1 MTATLPR
8 RAEDDVL
15 GEPEKWHS
23 RWGRAGFVAAVA
35 IALLFSIVPLVWMLS
50 TSFKTNREITQD
62 GTLLPHSLTLANYSS
77 LFNGREFGS
86 YLTNS
91 VVVTVVS
98 VAVALL
104 LGTHAAYAIARF
116 RLWGGLERYLGF
128 ALLVTRILPPIV
140 VIIPVFLLAQRLS
153 LLNTRLA
160 LIIVYSA
167 FNVSV
172 VVWMM
177 ESFFREIPV
186 DLEEAAM
193 VDGDSRFAAF
203 RRIVLPLAAP
213 GLVATG
219 IFTAIVTYNE
229 FLFALVLTSTPT
241 AETMPVGAATLIG
254 RINIDWGAM
263 SAAGVIGALP
273 ILLFSALVQKHL
285 VRGLTMGAVK

>member
-8 RAEDDVL
+8 AAEDDVL
-15 GEPEKWHS
+15 REPGTWHG
-23 RWGRAGFVAAVA
+23 RWGRAAFVAAVA
-35 IALLFSIVPLVWMLS
+35 VALLFSIVPLVWMLS

-140 VIIPVFLLAQRLS
+140 VVIPVFLLAQRLS

-203 RRIVLPLAAP
+203 RRVVLPLAAP